1 MQVPTLEQHLDLV
14 RKYDELLARI
24 TKLEAAQP
32 EWLREEEA
40 QRLTGLSQPTLAR
53 ERKKPDTLLV
63 FKTAGGLRYLRSS
76 VEAFNEA
83 RMLRK
88 GHASPLTL
96 TSISGH

>member
-1 MQVPTLEQHLDLV
+1 MQVPTLEQHEALAQQLAEALV
-14 RKYDELLARI
+14 RIA
-24 TKLEAAQP
+24 KLEAAQP

-76 VEAFNEA
+76 VEAFNES

-88 GHASPLTL
+88 GRVLSYKKL
-96 TSISGH
+96 SRC